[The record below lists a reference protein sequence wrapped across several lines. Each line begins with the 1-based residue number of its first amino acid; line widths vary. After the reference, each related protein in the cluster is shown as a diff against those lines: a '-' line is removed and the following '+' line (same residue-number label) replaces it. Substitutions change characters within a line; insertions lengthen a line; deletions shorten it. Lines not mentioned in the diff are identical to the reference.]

1 MGTRTNI
8 RSRSG
13 AHVPCPECGKRLR
26 TEKGLSQHLS
36 DSHQSDSATVEAA
49 LSAAVADAILPADEV
64 SQ

>member
-26 TEKGLSQHLS
+26 TQKGLAQHLA
-36 DSHQSDSATVEAA
+36 DTHQPVDATVAA
-49 LSAAVADAILPADEV
+49 SLVSAVADAILPADEV
-64 SQ
+64 TQ